1 MYCFLIASLPGLDLE
16 TPAPM
21 TVEEFDDLCS
31 GELDKEH
38 FAALTAFDG
47 TVSPDFKG
55 DSEELAPFYNA
66 YGKFELYLRNR
77 IARRRADKA
86 GVQLDLP
93 DPPEYFGDY
102 DFAAGTLA
110 NTADPAE
117 RELIIDKLR
126 WNFIEEQLLCKEF
139 HFDSLCA
146 YRLKLAIVNKY
157 RNRKL
162 EPGRKTFDAALE
174 RLSRENFPQEQ

>member
-16 TPAPM
+16 SQAPM
-21 TVEEFDDLCS
+21 TLEEFDDLCA
-31 GELDKEH
+31 GELDKVH

-47 TVSPDFKG
+47 TVTPEFR
-55 DSEELAPFYNA
+55 EEQDELTAFYKT

-93 DPPEYFGDY
+93 DPPEYYGEY
-102 DFAAGTLA
+102 DAAAGLLA

-139 HFDSLCA
+139 HFDALCA

-174 RLSRENFPQEQ
+174 RLSREAFRQE

>member
-1 MYCFLIASLPGLDLE
+1 MYCFLIASLPGLDLD

-21 TVEEFDDLCS
+21 SVEEFDALCA
-31 GELDKEH
+31 GELDKEK
-38 FAALTAFDG
+38 FAALAAFDG
-47 TVSPDFKG
+47 TVTPDFRG
-55 DSEELAPFYNA
+55 CDTLPGIYNA

-86 GVQLDLP
+86 GVQLELP
-93 DPPEYFGDY
+93 DPPEYFGEYDY
-102 DFAAGTLA
+102 AAGTLA
-110 NTADPAE
+110 NTTDPAE
-117 RELIIDKLR
+117 REVIVDRLR

-157 RNRKL
+157 RDRKL

-174 RLSRENFPQEQ
+174 RLSRNTFRQE